1 MHVSLFL
8 MGDPAQG
15 GSMMSLLFMGAIFLV
30 FYLFIIRPQSKKQ
43 KEIQNKISELKK
55 NDKIITSGGIIAI
68 VNSIDEDTVLAEID
82 SGVKARFTKA
92 SIVDVNPPK
101 NESKSK

>member
-1 MHVSLFL
+1 
-8 MGDPAQG
+8 
-15 GSMMSLLFMGAIFLV
+15 MGAIFLV

-43 KEIQNKISELKK
+43 KEIQKKISDLKK
-55 NDKIITSGGIIAI
+55 NDKIVTSGGIIAI
-68 VNSIDEDTVLAEID
+68 INSIDEDTVLAEID

-101 NESKSK
+101 NESQSK

>member
-1 MHVSLFL
+1 
-8 MGDPAQG
+8 MGDPSQG

-43 KEIQNKISELKK
+43 KEIQKKISDLKK
-55 NDKIITSGGIIAI
+55 NDKIVTSGGIIAI
-68 VNSIDEDTVLAEID
+68 INSIDEDTVLAEID

-101 NESKSK
+101 NESQSK